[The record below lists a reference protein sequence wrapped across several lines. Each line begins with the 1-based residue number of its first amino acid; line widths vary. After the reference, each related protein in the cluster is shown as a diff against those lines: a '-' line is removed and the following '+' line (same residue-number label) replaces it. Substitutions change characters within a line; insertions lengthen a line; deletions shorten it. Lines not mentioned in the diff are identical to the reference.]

1 MNEHFFNIWTE
12 IDIFSKEPKC
22 PVMIQQNF
30 IQLYEN
36 SFRQHWD
43 LPALSD
49 YNGSTYTY
57 GQMARQVARLHL
69 LYEAAGVEKGDKV
82 ALFGKNSAHWC
93 IAFMSVVT
101 YGAVVVPILSDFRP
115 SDAHTIIN
123 HSDSVMLLVDKAIM
137 DTLSEKEM
145 QGVRSILSLDRFE
158 LLSGKPPA
166 GLFNAVDQ
174 LDVIFDKKYPDGF
187 TREGIE
193 YAKIDNSEV
202 VEINYTSGTTGF
214 SKGVVLSANSL
225 AGNIDFAMRAIELNA
240 GERMLAILPLAH
252 CYGRAF
258 DFLFPMAKGVHVTI
272 LGKLPATPVIL
283 KAFSEIR
290 PHLIMFV
297 PIFFEKLY
305 KKRVLPTLQKGS
317 MKVLTR
323 IPGINGVIY
332 GSIRKKLYESFG
344 GNFREAVLGGAAL
357 GAEVEEFMRKIRFP
371 FTIGYGMTECGPLIS
386 YEGHATTRSGSSGK
400 ILDIMELK
408 IDSTDPFNE
417 PGEILVRGENLMEGY
432 YKNEEATRA
441 TIDADGWLHTGDLG
455 VTDRDGF
462 IYIKGRSKSMLLGP
476 SGQNIYPEEIEAKLN
491 NLPYIA
497 ESVVL
502 MNSNHRLEA
511 LVFPDKE
518 QVKADGA
525 ESDLAARMEEN
536 RKQLNQQVAAYEA
549 VVKIHLHDQEFE
561 KTPKRS
567 IKRFL
572 YKLEQ

>member
-1 MNEHFFNIWTE
+1 
-12 IDIFSKEPKC
+12 
-22 PVMIQQNF
+22 MIEKNF

-49 YNGSTYTY
+49 YNGETYSY
-57 GQMARQVARLHL
+57 GDVARQVARMHL
-69 LYEAAGVEKGDKV
+69 IYDAIGIRKGDKIAV
-82 ALFGKNSAHWC
+82 FGKNSAHWC
-93 IAFMSVVT
+93 IAVMSVIT

-115 SDAHTIIN
+115 GDAQTIID
-123 HSDSVMLLVDKAIM
+123 HSDSVMLLVDKSIM
-137 DTLSEKEM
+137 GTLEEGAMKRI
-145 QGVRSILSLDRFE
+145 GAILSLDDFGI
-158 LLSGKPPA
+158 LSSKPTA
-166 GLFNAVDQ
+166 QFKGAVEQ
-174 LDVIFDKKYPDGF
+174 LDDLFRKKYPDGF
-187 TREGIE
+187 SRDHIV
-193 YAKIDNSEV
+193 YAKVDNSEV

-225 AGNIDFAMRAIELNA
+225 AGNVDFATRAIELNA

-252 CYGRAF
+252 CYGCAF
-258 DFLFPMAKGVHVTI
+258 DFFFPLSKGVHVTI

-283 KAFSEIR
+283 KAFAEVR

-317 MKVLTR
+317 MKILTR
-323 IPGINGVIY
+323 IPGINGLIY
-332 GSIRKKLYESFG
+332 GAIRKKLYESFG

-357 GAEVEEFMRKIRFP
+357 SAEVEAFMRKIKFP

-386 YEGHATTRSGSSGK
+386 YEGHETTREGSSGK
-400 ILDIMELK
+400 ILDVMELR
-408 IDSTDPFNE
+408 IDSSDPYNE

-441 TIDADGWLHTGDLG
+441 TIDSEGWLHTGDLG
-455 VTDRDGF
+455 ITDKDGF

-491 NLPYIA
+491 NLPYVA

-511 LVFPDKE
+511 LVFPDAE
-518 QVKADGA
+518 QVKADGV
-525 ESDLAARMEEN
+525 EGELAARLEET
-536 RKQLNQQVAAYEA
+536 RKALNQHVASYEA
-549 VVKIHLHDQEFE
+549 LVKIHIHDKEFE

-572 YKLEQ
+572 YKLEE